1 MSYRFRFPAPPC
13 SFFVLLHQIKKIMP
27 KLTKDEA
34 AKKRAYAKDLFVK
47 GIALDTVADI
57 IGISL
62 VTLRRW
68 AKDDDFDSARAVATL
83 SVSQMRRT
91 ILDAFVD
98 LQNGRTPKVNPDAA
112 SKLAAA
118 FEKLS
123 DRRKVLPYMFE
134 AYELLTDHF
143 AHLVEQAPSR
153 KEREVAL
160 DILKRVRAATD
171 EVIAQTTT
179 DQVHQTH

>member
-1 MSYRFRFPAPPC
+1 M
-13 SFFVLLHQIKKIMP
+13 IMP
-27 KLTKDEA
+27 KLSKNDA
-34 AKKRAYAKDLFVK
+34 AKKRSQAKELFVK
-47 GIALDTVADI
+47 GLSLDTIADI

-98 LQNGRTPKVNPDAA
+98 LQNGRQPKVNPDAA

-123 DRRKVLPYMFE
+123 DRRKLLPYLFE
-134 AYELLTDHF
+134 AYELLTDHLALQVEA
-143 AHLVEQAPSR
+143 AHSR
-153 KEREVAL
+153 KDKEAAL
-160 DILKRVRAATD
+160 SLLKAVRTATD
-171 EVIAQTTT
+171 EVIAKATA

>member
-1 MSYRFRFPAPPC
+1 
-13 SFFVLLHQIKKIMP
+13 MP
-27 KLTKDEA
+27 KLSKNDA
-34 AKKRAYAKDLFVK
+34 AKKRAQAKELFVK
-47 GIALDTVADI
+47 GISLDTIAEI
-57 IGISL
+57 IGISI

-68 AKDDDFDSARAVATL
+68 AKDDDYDFARAVATL

-123 DRRKVLPYMFE
+123 DRRKLLPYLFE
-134 AYELLTDHF
+134 AYEMLTDHL
-143 AHLVEQAPSR
+143 ARQVEEARSR
-153 KEREVAL
+153 KEKEAAL
-160 DILKRVRAATD
+160 NFLKMVRTATD
-171 EVIAQTTT
+171 EVIARATS

>member
-1 MSYRFRFPAPPC
+1 
-13 SFFVLLHQIKKIMP
+13 MP
-27 KLTKDEA
+27 KLSKNDA
-34 AKKRAYAKDLFVK
+34 AKKRAQAKELFVK
-47 GIALDTVADI
+47 GISLDTIAEI
-57 IGISL
+57 IGISI

-68 AKDDDFDSARAVATL
+68 AKDDDYDSARAVATL

-123 DRRKVLPYMFE
+123 DRRKLLPYLFE
-134 AYELLTDHF
+134 AYEMLTDHL
-143 AHLVEQAPSR
+143 ARQVEEARSR
-153 KEREVAL
+153 KEKEEFRDALAQL
-160 DILKRVRAATD
+160 DINPHRHRRGDRPRYLRPGTSNPLTPSNPLNPV
-171 EVIAQTTT
+171 
-179 DQVHQTH
+179 